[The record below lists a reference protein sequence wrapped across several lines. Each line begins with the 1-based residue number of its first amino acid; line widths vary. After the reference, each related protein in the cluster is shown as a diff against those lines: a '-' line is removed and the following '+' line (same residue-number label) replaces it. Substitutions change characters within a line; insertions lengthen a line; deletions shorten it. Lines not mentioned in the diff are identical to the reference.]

1 MMPQVLSALFL
12 ALVTFGTHTTR
23 ASPLPQDT
31 GSSIGGLFGSL
42 LVGLGERAVQEGL
55 VDRLQELGVA
65 GGQAVLE
72 NGVLGQIQDQAVDS
86 AISGGGRAAGT
97 VGNQV
102 MSNLPSSDAVLEQV
116 VSNLP
121 SSDALAEQVVANLP
135 STDDV
140 ISVLPSTDEVTDQ
153 VVSNLPTSDQ
163 VVSNLPT
170 SDQVIEVLPTDQVV
184 SNLPT
189 SDQVIEVLPTDQVV
203 NQVRGSLPTTDQVVD
218 QVGPSLPTAQQIGG
232 QLLNLFG

>member
-1 MMPQVLSALFL
+1 MGGQRHSFPSSIRKYFMLKMMPQVLSAFFL
-12 ALVTFGTHTTR
+12 ALVTFGTDTTR

-72 NGVLGQIQDQAVDS
+72 NGVLGQIQDQAV
-86 AISGGGRAAGT
+86 
-97 VGNQV
+97 
-102 MSNLPSSDAVLEQV
+102 
-116 VSNLP
+116 
-121 SSDALAEQVVANLP
+121 
-135 STDDV
+135 
-140 ISVLPSTDEVTDQ
+140 
-153 VVSNLPTSDQ
+153 
-163 VVSNLPT
+163 SNLPT
-170 SDQVIEVLPTDQVV
+170 SDQVIDALP
-184 SNLPT
+184 S

-203 NQVRGSLPTTDQVVD
+203 NQVRGSLPTTDQVVE

>member
-1 MMPQVLSALFL
+1 MGLKMMPQVLSAFFL
-12 ALVTFGTHTTR
+12 ALVTFGTDTTR

-102 MSNLPSSDAVLEQV
+102 ISNLPSSDAVLEQV

-121 SSDALAEQVVANLP
+121 SSDALAEQIVANLP

-140 ISVLPSTDEVTDQ
+140 ISVLPSTDEV
-153 VVSNLPTSDQ
+153 
-163 VVSNLPT
+163 
-170 SDQVIEVLPTDQVV
+170 TDQVV

-203 NQVRGSLPTTDQVVD
+203 NQVRGSLPTTDQVVE

>member
-1 MMPQVLSALFL
+1 MGLKMMPQVLSAFFL
-12 ALVTFGTHTTR
+12 ALVTFGTDTTR

-102 MSNLPSSDAVLEQV
+102 ISNLPSSDAVLEQV

-121 SSDALAEQVVANLP
+121 SSDALAEQIVANLP

-163 VVSNLPT
+163 VIDALP
-170 SDQVIEVLPTDQVV
+170 S
-184 SNLPT
+184 